1 MREASSRI
9 APSNLAIRTTSK
21 ECSALTARQSSAPMY
36 AEVRSAC
43 GTFVAMPPPVH
54 PTRKLRTLPRLLSFA
69 SLTALLL
76 SGCLAPNTD
85 PELALDD
92 EDEELWDEGPPDAS
106 GDEETETSSD
116 GLSGAPKFQL
126 PFPCGQSWSGQS
138 RTNHSPQN
146 SLDFNRPDD
155 LGDTVVAAAAGKVT
169 RVANE
174 GNTSYGRWVEIDHG
188 GGYRTRY
195 AHLSKQSV
203 SVGQNVAQGQKI
215 GELGNTGGS
224 SGPHLH
230 YEQRKDGYAQR
241 PVFDGTTSY
250 FFGTKTYKS
259 KNKCGTGGGGGG
271 STSGATGTVNTNGI
285 SLNVRSSPSTSASI
299 VGTVADGQKVT
310 ISCQK
315 LGSSVTGTYGTT
327 KLWSYIG
334 NGYISDAY
342 VYTGSD
348 GQVAPTCK

>member
-1 MREASSRI
+1 V
-9 APSNLAIRTTSK
+9 IRPTSK
-21 ECSALTARQSSAPMY
+21 ECSTLTAHQHLAPMC
-36 AEVRSAC
+36 AEVRSAR
-43 GTFVAMPPPVH
+43 GTLVAMARLVPM
-54 PTRKLRTLPRLLSFA
+54 TTKLRTLPRLLSFA
-69 SLTALLL
+69 SLTALLM

-85 PELALDD
+85 PELALE

-106 GDEETETSSD
+106 GDEETESSSE

-155 LGDTVVAAAAGKVT
+155 HGDTVVAAAAGKVT

-224 SGPHLH
+224 SGAHLH
-230 YEQRKDGYAQR
+230 YEQRKNGYAQR
-241 PVFDGTTSY
+241 PVFDGTTSH

-259 KNKCGTGGGGGG
+259 KNKCGSGGG
-271 STSGATGTVNTNGI
+271 STSGVTGTVNTNGI
-285 SLNVRSSPSTSASI
+285 SLNVRSRPARAGRSSARSATGRRSRSPARSSAARSPAPTERPSSGTTSA
-299 VGTVADGQKVT
+299 T
-310 ISCQK
+310 
-315 LGSSVTGTYGTT
+315 
-327 KLWSYIG
+327 
-334 NGYISDAY
+334 GYISDAY
-342 VYTGSD
+342 VSTGSD